1 MESFFLSET
10 TKYLYLLF
18 DEENFL
24 HNDAAKGE
32 IIKIDDEGGECV
44 INSGPYIFNTEAH
57 PVDASALY
65 CCHDH
70 KQDIFDGLELQN
82 FSDSALAKADYE
94 LNIKDKTDNN
104 VYCSKTS
111 AQRDRY
117 KKTVQPPPSTTPSK
131 SDNQPSLAVDIEVFD
146 EDNKP
151 AGDILVESFE
161 RVKNELTAST
171 RSSSSSS
178 STTASANIE
187 NHRNQLTVSDLQDF
201 FSKRR
206 ENFKSPQDIL
216 DYTVAFLKNFT
227 LDPAYISSLQLFD
240 KRIYDLLGSVT
251 QKEYEGTT
259 RTIWELYELHHR
271 FQMNMNFLVEFKFH
285 LFGDFNRQMID
296 KVLLVLNG
304 DQSDSSNNFIWNK
317 LTDLYMEYTRSLT
330 NTTAMQNLLLKILI
344 NGSDEKQRA
353 YKAFLTTEEI
363 SKLPIETVDV
373 SEQLKLFSY
382 AKRIIDAEKRMS
394 DRLEQL
400 QKLMVDIDKKQ
411 IAENKRKLA
420 ETAEYTAAP
429 STAEANSDV
438 EKNDDLFMPMNK
450 KSKVPSVA
458 TQNHSS
464 NHSSSSGIGTNLMHS
479 TSKENDNISGSV
491 WSHLVDTFL
500 GKSSHQKSKFD
511 AVELLQRTRKSLDK
525 NYNNVNIN
533 YSLLTCSRPKFI
545 ESFAYRYYYP

>member
-94 LNIKDKTDNN
+94 LNIKDKSDNN
-104 VYCSKTS
+104 VYCSKPS

-117 KKTVQPPPSTTPSK
+117 KKTVQPPPSSPSK

-161 RVKNELTAST
+161 RVKNELSAST
-171 RSSSSSS
+171 RSSSSSA
-178 STTASANIE
+178 TTASANTE

-201 FSKRR
+201 FAKRR

-259 RTIWELYELHHR
+259 KSIWELYELQQR
-271 FQMNMNFLVEFKFH
+271 FKMNMNFLVEFKFH
-285 LFGDFNRQMID
+285 LFGDFNRQLVD

-330 NTTAMQNLLLKILI
+330 NTTEMQNLLLKILI
-344 NGSDEKQRA
+344 NGSDEKQRV

-382 AKRIIDAEKRMS
+382 AKRIVDAEKRMS
-394 DRLEQL
+394 ERLEQL

-411 IAENKRKLA
+411 ISENKRNLD
-420 ETAEYTAAP
+420 ETAEYTDAAP
-429 STAEANSDV
+429 SAEANSDV
-438 EKNDDLFMPMNK
+438 EKNDDLIMPMNK
-450 KSKVPSVA
+450 KSKVPPVS

-511 AVELLQRTRKSLDK
+511 AVELLQRTRKSLEK
-525 NYNNVNIN
+525 NYNNININ